1 MISTEAQKRRSA
13 LLVGC
18 GTLLG
23 AAAQIL
29 IKSGAGALGPHASI
43 LQTAVGM
50 ITIPALFFGYALY
63 GVYTV
68 VLILALR
75 HGELSVLY
83 PVIALT
89 FVWVTIASALVFHE
103 EMNAAKLVGITII
116 MGGVAVLGRGDK
128 SDKK

>member
-1 MISTEAQKRRSA
+1 MTTSVEAHKRRSI

-29 IKSGAGALGPHASI
+29 IKSGAGHLPPHAN
-43 LQTAVGM
+43 LVQTAIGM
-50 ITIPALFFGYALY
+50 ITVPALFFGYALY
-63 GVYTV
+63 GLYTV

-89 FVWVTIASALVFHE
+89 FVWVTIASVIVFHE
-103 EMNAAKLVGITII
+103 EMNAAKLAGIAII
-116 MGGVAVLGRGDK
+116 MAGVAVLGRGDK
-128 SDKK
+128 P

>member
-1 MISTEAQKRRSA
+1 LTTSTEAQKRRSA

-18 GTLLG
+18 GTVLG

-43 LQTAVGM
+43 LQTAIGM
-50 ITIPALFFGYALY
+50 ITIPQLFFGYSLY
-63 GVYTV
+63 GIYTV

-89 FVWVTIASALVFHE
+89 FVWVTIAGAVVFHE
-103 EMNAAKLVGITII
+103 EMNAAKLAGIAII

-128 SDKK
+128 K

>member
-1 MISTEAQKRRSA
+1 LTTSVETHKRRSI

-29 IKSGAGALGPHASI
+29 IKSGAEVLGPHASI
-43 LQTAVGM
+43 VQTAIGM
-50 ITIPALFFGYALY
+50 VTIPGLLLGYSLY
-63 GVYTV
+63 GLYTV
-68 VLILALR
+68 VLIMALR

-89 FVWVTIASALVFHE
+89 FVWVAIASVVVFHE
-103 EMNAAKLVGITII
+103 QMNLAKLAGIAII
-116 MGGVAVLGRGDK
+116 MAGVAVMGWGDK
-128 SDKK
+128 Q